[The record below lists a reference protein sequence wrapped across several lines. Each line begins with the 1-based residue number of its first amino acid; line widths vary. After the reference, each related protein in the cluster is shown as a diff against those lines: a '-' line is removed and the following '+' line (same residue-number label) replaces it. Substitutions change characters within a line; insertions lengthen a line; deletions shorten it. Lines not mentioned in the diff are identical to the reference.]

1 MAETVAVKEQVT
13 NRFNEVVEYAQKS
26 WRAGIGAAVIAQEE
40 SVTLFDKAQ
49 ARVTKFVEKTQE
61 DVNQM
66 LEKMIERGS
75 AVEEDGRAKI
85 NELIESR
92 KKQVDKTVNVA
103 QDSLEGRI
111 ETVLHS
117 MNVPTKSDIDTLNKK
132 IATLTRK
139 VNALVKATEA

>member
-1 MAETVAVKEQVT
+1 MAESVAVKEQLT

-26 WRAGIGAAVIAQEE
+26 WRAGIGAAVMVQEE
-40 SVTLFDKAQ
+40 TAALFDKTQ

-61 DVNQM
+61 DANQM

-75 AVEEDGRAKI
+75 VVEQDSRAKI

-117 MNVPTKSDIDTLNKK
+117 MNVPTKSDIDALNKK

-139 VNALVKATEA
+139 VNALAKTTEA